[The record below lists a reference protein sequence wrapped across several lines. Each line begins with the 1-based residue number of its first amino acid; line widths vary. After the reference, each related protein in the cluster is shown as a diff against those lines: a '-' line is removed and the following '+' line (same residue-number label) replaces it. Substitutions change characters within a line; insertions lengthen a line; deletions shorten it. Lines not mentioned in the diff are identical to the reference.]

1 MMMYYVQNSSGH
13 FILFKQSKFIT
24 MKKLIFTTLFSL
36 FSILNLSAQKTDA
49 SISTLFQQYLSIK
62 TALAADNS
70 DDAAKAANAFI
81 KSASLVDYKVLSEGN
96 LDVLRKDA
104 SKIAESRS
112 IEMQRESFN
121 GLSSNMIALT
131 KNFKLS
137 VDSVFV
143 QYCPMA
149 DASWLSAEK
158 GIKNPYYGKTML
170 SCGSV
175 KSEIK

>member
-1 MMMYYVQNSSGH
+1 
-13 FILFKQSKFIT
+13 
-24 MKKLIFTTLFSL
+24 MKKLIFTTLFSI
-36 FSILNLSAQKTDA
+36 FSVLNLSAQKSDA
-49 SISTLFQQYLSIK
+49 SISKLYQNYLNIK
-62 TALAADNS
+62 TALTTDNS
-70 DDAAKAANAFI
+70 DEASKAANTFI
-81 KSASLVDYKVLSEGN
+81 KSASMIDYKVLSEGN

-112 IEMQRESFN
+112 IEAQRESFN
-121 GLSSNMIALT
+121 GLSQNMIALT

-137 VDSVFV
+137 ENSVFV

-158 GIKNPYYGKTML
+158 AVKNPFYGKSML
-170 SCGSV
+170 TCGSV

>member
-1 MMMYYVQNSSGH
+1 
-13 FILFKQSKFIT
+13 
-24 MKKLIFTTLFSL
+24 MKKLIFTTLFSV
-36 FSILNLSAQKTDA
+36 FSILNLSAQKSDA
-49 SISTLFQQYLSIK
+49 SISKLYQNYLNVK

-70 DDAAKAANAFI
+70 DDASKAANNFI
-81 KSASLVDYKVLSEGN
+81 KSASMIDYKALSEGN

-112 IEMQRESFN
+112 IETQRESFMA
-121 GLSSNMIALT
+121 LSQNMIALT

-137 VDSVFV
+137 DDTVFV

-158 GIKNPYYGKTML
+158 AVKNPYYGKSML
-170 SCGSV
+170 TCGKV
-175 KSEIK
+175 AKELN